1 MWKAVGTSVAG
12 TSHVELNVPCQDYS
26 AYERVMIGSVPAFI
40 IAIADGAGSAR
51 LSHVG
56 AQEAVGH
63 LLRIIPLGLRSVV
76 DVNEYVAREW
86 LNDTRA
92 HLQEVSSRE
101 SCELRELGSTIL
113 VSILTDLA
121 SFFIQIGDG
130 AWIIERNGEY
140 DVATWP
146 SDGEYVNET
155 TFLTSANWADSI
167 KYEVVAG
174 ALSAVA
180 GLTDG
185 LQRLA
190 LQFDS
195 RSVHTPFFDPL
206 FQVLRAADDE
216 SSLISPLKEF
226 LSSDRVAERTDDDK
240 TLVLACR
247 TEQLFLPDAN

>member
-1 MWKAVGTSVAG
+1 MWRAVGTSVAG

-26 AYERVMIGSVPAFI
+26 AYERVVIGSAPAFI

-56 AQEAVGH
+56 AQEVVGH
-63 LLRIIPLGLRSVV
+63 LLRIIPLGLQSVF
-76 DVNEYVAREW
+76 DVNEYIAREW
-86 LNDTRA
+86 LNDARA
-92 HLQEVSSRE
+92 HLQEVSTRE
-101 SCELRELGSTIL
+101 RCELRELGSTIL
-113 VSILTDLA
+113 VAILTDLA

-130 AWIIERNGEY
+130 AWIIERDGEY
-140 DVATWP
+140 VVATWP

-155 TFLTSANWADSI
+155 TFLTSPNWADSM
-167 KYEVVAG
+167 KYAVVTG
-174 ALSAVA
+174 AASAVA

-195 RSVHTPFFDPL
+195 RSVHAPFFEPL
-206 FQVLRAADDE
+206 FRVLRAAEDE
-216 SSLISPLKEF
+216 SSLISPLIEF

-247 TEQLFLPDAN
+247 TEPLFLPDAN